1 MDRDDFAASGRRAPL
16 ALKVLGGL
24 VVAAASGEA
33 TTRLVEL
40 ESLAAPELLDERR
53 RVIGDLSEIAGLFGR
68 EGEAAPAGSL
78 TQFVPGARSF
88 GWYDR
93 PRWDYFDS
101 RGCVEYRINSLG
113 FRDDEFPLAKPA
125 GELRMIAVGDSIT
138 LAAGV
143 QGDDCWVQQLEQR
156 LERARGAPVEVVNA
170 GFSRGFRPQ
179 SYVGWLEEQGLRLD
193 PDAVLVGFCLNDI
206 STEVP
211 MYLPMAL
218 EPEAW
223 LGGRSRLLA
232 KLQRAFPGAGA
243 PSDATKAAPLKARRV
258 VASHAE
264 EWQAT
269 QDGLL
274 RMQALLAPRGVRLVV
289 AIFPMMSQLA
299 SGYLFGE
306 LHQLVAAFCADHAI
320 ECVDLLPPFL
330 GRDESELWV
339 HPRDQHMNDVGQ
351 RMVADALAAWFAER
365 PLAPRSR

>member
-1 MDRDDFAASGRRAPL
+1 MDAPPTAGRHIAATRALLWAAGPL
-16 ALKVLGGL
+16 LSLG
-24 VVAAASGEA
+24 AAEA
-33 TTRLVEL
+33 TVRLVDIG
-40 ESLAAPELLDERR
+40 SLARPEILDARR
-53 RVIGDLSEIAGLFGR
+53 RTIGDLSEITGIFGDER
-68 EGEAAPAGSL
+68 DPTPSGSL
-78 TQFVPGARSF
+78 TQIPPGITSY

-113 FRDDEFPLAKPA
+113 FRDDDFPLEKPA

-156 LERARGAPVEVVNA
+156 LELARGAPVEVVNA

-179 SYVGWLEEQGLRLD
+179 SYVGWLAEQGLRLD

-206 STEVP
+206 STDIP
-211 MYLPMAL
+211 MYVPQAQ
-218 EPEAW
+218 EPVPW
-223 LGGRSRLLA
+223 LGGRSELLV
-232 KLQRAFPGAGA
+232 KLQHAFPGWGA
-243 PSDATKAAPLKARRV
+243 PPAAAKPMALKAKRV

-264 EWQAT
+264 EWKAT

-274 RMQALLAPRGVRLVV
+274 QMQALLEPRGVRFVV
-289 AIFPMMSQLA
+289 AVFPMMSQLA

-306 LHQLVAAFCADHAI
+306 LHQLVTGFCADHAI

-330 GRDESELWV
+330 GRDETELWV

-351 RMVADALAAWFAER
+351 RMAADALAAWFAER
-365 PLAPRSR
+365 PLAPRAR